1 MNPEAAL
8 RAAGFLQI
16 AGVDEAGRGA
26 YAGPLV
32 VAAVILN
39 PDKPLDRVGDSK
51 KFSEPERAE
60 IAEQIKE
67 RAFAFSLLTIEAQEI
82 DQVGLHLSNIAGM
95 RRAITALSI
104 NPDYIITD
112 GYSIPGLDIPAIS
125 MWRGDQV
132 SESVGAA
139 SILAKNH
146 RDQIMIAWDKKY
158 PEYGFAAHKGYG
170 TASHQRALHHYGVLP
185 IHRRSF
191 APIAKLI
198 DAQGLSG

>member
-51 KFSEPERAE
+51 KFSESERAE

-67 RAFAFSLLTIEAQEI
+67 RAFAFSLLTIESQEI

-104 NPDYIITD
+104 HPDYIITD

-170 TASHQRALHHYGVLP
+170 TASHQRALNHYGVLP

-198 DAQGLSG
+198 NAQGLSG

>member
-51 KFSEPERAE
+51 KFSESERAE

-67 RAFAFSLLTIEAQEI
+67 RALAYTLLTIESQEI

-95 RRAITALSI
+95 RRAITALSV
-104 NPDYIITD
+104 PADYIITD
-112 GYSIPGLDIPAIS
+112 GYSI
-125 MWRGDQV
+125 
-132 SESVGAA
+132 ESVGAA
-139 SILAKNH
+139 SVLAKNH

-170 TASHQRALHHYGVLP
+170 TASHQRALTQYGVLP

-198 DAQGLSG
+198 DAQGLSD